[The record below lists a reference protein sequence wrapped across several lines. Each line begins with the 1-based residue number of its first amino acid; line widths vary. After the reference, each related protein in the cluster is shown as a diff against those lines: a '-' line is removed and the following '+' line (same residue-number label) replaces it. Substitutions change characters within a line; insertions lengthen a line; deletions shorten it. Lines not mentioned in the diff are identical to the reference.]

1 MWFKP
6 ALLKMIIKDEIRYV
20 YLYIRIFVG
29 FLLVVSAHAA
39 GLPDEIFGRLKSEE
53 FKVREEAQ
61 TQMLQWAKSNP
72 AIAVDALYRQ
82 SQIAAD
88 PEQRTRCLSV
98 LRNLILEEF
107 DQRGQGFVGIQMQD
121 TIAKITE
128 EGKPLT
134 MRAVRITHILP
145 GMAAEAAGL
154 KANDTIIGLNG
165 KKWTNEVVTDA
176 FMDSIKKLKPGTKV
190 KLQILRMN
198 TVHEVEVTLCRRPQ
212 TEMDPR
218 FELNLERFEAKK
230 QAEKEAYFQGWLE
243 QRKAIHD

>member
-1 MWFKP
+1 MS
-6 ALLKMIIKDEIRYV
+6 ALLKMITNDEIRHV
-20 YLYIRIFVG
+20 YLHIRIIIG
-29 FLLVVSAHAA
+29 LIVVTSAHAV
-39 GLPDEIFGRLKSEE
+39 GLPDEIFGRLKSED
-53 FKVREEAQ
+53 FKIREGAHA
-61 TQMLQWAKSNP
+61 QMLQWAKLNP
-72 AIAVDALYRQ
+72 AIAADELYRQ
-82 SQIAAD
+82 SQIATD
-88 PEQRTRCLSV
+88 PEQRTRCLSI
-98 LRNLILEEF
+98 LRNLILDEF
-107 DQRGQGFVGIQMQD
+107 DQQGQGFVGIQMQD

-165 KKWTNEVVTDA
+165 KKWTSELVSDA

-198 TVHEVEVTLCRRPQ
+198 TIHEVEVTLCRRPQ

-218 FELNLERFEAKK
+218 FELNLERFEAQK

-243 QRKAIHD
+243 QRKAIHE